1 MTWPTS
7 QTTTSLDADTDTL
20 QNARSEVK
28 GLADKFNLLVAHVS
42 AYMQGLLGSA
52 DAAAA
57 RTTLDVP
64 ARNGAGAAGNW
75 PINAQGLSATLSVA
89 TGGTGATTAAAAFT
103 ALKQAAS
110 ETATGVVEL
119 ATTAEA
125 KAADASR
132 VLTGATM
139 KAAQIQLGTAITASG
154 SAIDFTGI
162 PAWANRVVISV
173 LAVSTNGTSI
183 PVIRLGTSSGIE
195 SAGYSC
201 NSANISGSTQSS
213 NRFTDAVATLYNVAV
228 LTSVA
233 INGSI
238 VLQRVLG
245 NKWTA
250 SGCLHRDDGNVSMW
264 TAGAKALPSALTQ
277 VRLTTQSGTDVFDAG
292 EVNISWE

>member
-1 MTWPTS
+1 MTWPTT
-7 QTTTSLDADTDTL
+7 QTTNSLDADADTL
-20 QNARSEVK
+20 QNARPEIK
-28 GLADKFNLLVAHVS
+28 GLADKFNLLVAHVTTF
-42 AYMQGLLGSA
+42 MQGLLTSA

-64 ARNGAGAAGNW
+64 ARNGAGASGNW
-75 PINAQGLSATLSVA
+75 PINAQGLSATLPVA
-89 TGGTGATTAAAAFT
+89 GGGTGATTAAAAFS
-103 ALKQAAS
+103 AIKQAAS

-119 ATTAEA
+119 ATAAEA
-125 KAADASR
+125 KAADATR

-183 PVIRLGTSSGIE
+183 PVIRLGTSGGID

-201 NSANISGSTQSS
+201 NSANISGGSQSS
-213 NRFTDAVATLYNVAV
+213 NRFTDAIATLYNVAV
-228 LTSVA
+228 TASVA

-238 VLQRVLG
+238 VLQRVTG

-250 SGCLHRDDGNVSMW
+250 SGCLHRDDANVSVW
-264 TAGAKALPSALTQ
+264 TAGTKALPSALTQ
-277 VRLTTQSGTDVFDAG
+277 LRLTTQGGTDVFDAG
-292 EVNISWE
+292 EVNICWE